1 MKLNRQEG
9 WGTMS
14 PPLARKCLA
23 PGTTVAPGEVMV
35 ATGVGDPAR
44 GLLPC
49 PAAPL
54 VGGVL
59 ERRGVPIRYGPVP
72 YYAEASQSDDGAVL
86 FLTSAL
92 LAEGEA
98 TGIGAAANAVDGLA
112 AAAARAAVEEW
123 SAMVGTHRL
132 LEGIGPWC
140 EGAARALERAQETL
154 ASAGGPVYVCGW
166 LAASGRARDDL
177 AASGAVFVSSLSEVP
192 DGSTLLIPAHGV
204 PPAVWDEAARRGLR
218 TVDATCPLV
227 AAVHAETRRF
237 AERGDQ
243 VVIIGPPG
251 HAVASGIAGQAPGRT
266 VITESVTHVGAV
278 GVGDPRRVSYVLQPG
293 IPVEETTA
301 VSAALRSRFR
311 ALRGP
316 DPDGFCYAASDR
328 QETIRA
334 VAAASDLVLVLGSED
349 EPDTRWLAGLARSGH
364 AKAHVIEDAGQIMPS
379 WLAGV
384 GTIGLAETVSTRHGL
399 AGQVTTVLGG
409 LGPLSIIR
417 RRVTTEIRGP
427 RTDLG
432 K

>member
-1 MKLNRQEG
+1 
-9 WGTMS
+9 MS

-72 YYAEASQSDDGAVL
+72 HYAEASQSDDGAVL

-140 EGAARALERAQETL
+140 EGAARALEQAQETL
-154 ASAGGPVYVCGW
+154 ASAGGPVYVYGW
-166 LAASGRARDDL
+166 LAANGQARDDL

-227 AAVHAETRRF
+227 AAVHAETVSTHVMIAKTTESAIHATKRGPSGAGTSSADPYGRRRSASSAYVCGRSAGAF
-237 AERGDQ
+237 ASVRSTTAARPRGMSRRSTRGD
-243 VVIIGPPG
+243 
-251 HAVASGIAGQAPGRT
+251 AGFSEAT
-266 VITESVTHVGAV
+266 FDTS
-278 GVGDPRRVSYVLQPG
+278 
-293 IPVEETTA
+293 
-301 VSAALRSRFR
+301 SR
-311 ALRGP
+311 
-316 DPDGFCYAASDR
+316 
-328 QETIRA
+328 
-334 VAAASDLVLVLGSED
+334 
-349 EPDTRWLAGLARSGH
+349 RSG
-364 AKAHVIEDAGQIMPS
+364 AS
-379 WLAGV
+379 
-384 GTIGLAETVSTRHGL
+384 S
-399 AGQVTTVLGG
+399 GG
-409 LGPLSIIR
+409 RPVR
-417 RRVTTEIRGP
+417 R
-427 RTDLG
+427 
-432 K
+432 